1 MALGTTLKVGFDAT
15 SVQSG
20 FSKLR
25 SGAAGLA
32 GGIAKVGAG
41 LVAIGVAGAVALA
54 GLAIKMNSIGEA
66 GISSEKALEN
76 VVKQM
81 GLFGAESKVVSKRL
95 IELANTTARQT
106 GLDRKSIT
114 ATQTKLA
121 TFKELA
127 ATADETGG
135 AFDRATMAA
144 LDMAA
149 AGFGTAEGNA
159 VQLGKA
165 LNDPIK
171 GIMSLTKSG
180 ITFTAE
186 ERNKI
191 KTLVESNKMLEA
203 QTMVLAAIEKQV
215 GGTANATA
223 DSSKRIKT
231 SMSQIVEA
239 FAMPFSQGFDNL
251 PAEFEAQFEKL
262 KKIAGQAG
270 DFIGAAIRES
280 IQGNHEKFELI
291 GEIIGTAI
299 KVGIKNALEG
309 VGISSIKSITN
320 LGANAAKTIGLDKAV
335 DSIAGEGMFNAAQK
349 QINKDLTAASENNAA
364 GNTNAAMA
372 PLLRRL
378 NEQNNQVQ
386 AEKIAA
392 EIRKKTVEESKA
404 RISEIQNN
412 PFSSQDADR
421 EIKQLLEKIA
431 ENTKESTETGAKM

>member
-1 MALGTTLKVGFDAT
+1 MALGTTLKIGFDAT
-15 SVQSG
+15 SVQTG
-20 FSKLR
+20 FAKMK

-32 GGIAKVGAG
+32 GGIAKLGAAF
-41 LVAIGVAGAVALA
+41 VAIGAAGAAALA
-54 GLAIKMNSIGEA
+54 GLAIKINSIGEA

-127 ATADETGG
+127 ASADETGG

-171 GIMSLTKSG
+171 GINSLTKSG

-186 ERNKI
+186 EKNKI
-191 KTLVESNKMLEA
+191 KILVESNKMLEA
-203 QTMVLAAIEKQV
+203 QTMVLSAIEKQV

-223 DSSKRIKT
+223 DSSKRIK
-231 SMSQIVEA
+231 SAMSQVVEA

-251 PAEFEAQFEKL
+251 PAQFEAQFAKL
-262 KKIAGQAG
+262 KEIAGRAG

-280 IQGNHEKFELI
+280 IQGNHEKFVLI
-291 GEIIGTAI
+291 GKIIGTAI
-299 KVGIKNALEG
+299 KVGLKNALES
-309 VGISSIKSITN
+309 VGITAVKGIAN
-320 LGANAAKTIGLDKAV
+320 LGANSAKAIGLDKAV
-335 DSIAGEGMFNAAQK
+335 DAVAGEGSFNKAQR
-349 QINKDLTAASENNAA
+349 ASNRQFDEASSSNAA
-364 GNTNAAMA
+364 GNLNAALA
-372 PLLRRL
+372 PLFRRL
-378 NEQNNQVQ
+378 EEADNKVQ

-392 EIRKKTVEESKA
+392 ENRKKEKDAAQFRINEIKA
-404 RISEIQNN
+404 N
-412 PFSSQDADR
+412 PFSSKDPDQ
-421 EIKQLLEKIA
+421 EVKKLLEKIA